1 MNALEVM
8 DPNMDAGMAFPPAL
22 IDRRDRVPAAFHVAE
37 QLSVHEL
44 CFVLDRVFALELE
57 WMEGAALGQTLY
69 TCEYFHRY
77 VVPGTPASAHWTH
90 QALSVFLL
98 ATAKCCALQYHE
110 LMRQHVLDAEDF
122 CGDPGGVGL
131 PDGVDPAT
139 VVTQLDAAMHRAYQ
153 ESPDS
158 AASVCVRL
166 AMKKYWLGCLTSLS
180 SPVPDGVRAGIH
192 LDGCLRQWKLLKP
205 GQDKILALQSPYLVD
220 APEAVQGYF
229 DPTLSRRYSSHIPLR
244 PIAPADAL
252 HVWSRW
258 GSILR
263 TDVPLTLRVL
273 STDFVPAWLVLLSHT
288 ALAFQAHPVIP
299 FVRSLIQTCLSDGHT
314 AAGGTRELE
323 HVAFSAVEHLSGVV
337 MHDILVRL
345 EWAQQRDP
353 ASSIATRTAR
363 FLNRFA
369 GLLVQL
375 LSTLLMNRARQKRM
389 FAKAFPT
396 WADLADDAR
405 QLDHDLGAALAP
417 QPWTASLLENVVY
430 FFRTYQQIHTIG
442 AGFDLELYAEH
453 EWGSQYYLLAAAFA
467 EHASTCAQLLATPG
481 HRDEP
486 VESLQRWVSLASAQ
500 AQLCSAYAM
509 LYLGQYGEPGLR
521 PDAAAYAEAAF
532 ARRVKWLR
540 RPAWSPPA
548 SLRRSAPSD
557 PYPIRALWQEWI
569 AYATAF
575 CAQTPAEQCAAMRT
589 HLAACAREL
598 SAATERERADA
609 WAVLCPHES
618 VALEEDLAQACA
630 RLDTLLQEPP
640 SAWRGA
646 RLVPRGHPWFP
657 R

>member
-1 MNALEVM
+1 MKEDYVDQTSAFWETVQALEPEQIVASQGFTLQRLMNALEVM

-220 APEAVQGYF
+220 APEAVQG
-229 DPTLSRRYSSHIPLR
+229 
-244 PIAPADAL
+244 
-252 HVWSRW
+252 
-258 GSILR
+258 
-263 TDVPLTLRVL
+263 
-273 STDFVPAWLVLLSHT
+273 
-288 ALAFQAHPVIP
+288 
-299 FVRSLIQTCLSDGHT
+299 DGHT

-575 CAQTPAEQCAAMRT
+575 
-589 HLAACAREL
+589 
-598 SAATERERADA
+598 S
-609 WAVLCPHES
+609 
-618 VALEEDLAQACA
+618 
-630 RLDTLLQEPP
+630 
-640 SAWRGA
+640 
-646 RLVPRGHPWFP
+646 
-657 R
+657 